1 MNKGSIS
8 KRGDKYQITVDVG
21 RDPLTGRRKRRYGTF
36 RTKKEAETAIAE
48 IVAEVNKGTY
58 VDETKSSLVTFLE
71 DWLNA
76 TSRHIRPT
84 TEYVY
89 RNYIKLLSPHLPEVK
104 AKDLTKL
111 QAEALIN
118 NLLNHYKPS
127 TVAVCKRLLTTAF
140 KKGVEWELIAKN
152 PFSGIKV
159 PQDRQEYSIWEPEE
173 VERFLDYVKDTC
185 ENNKGNW
192 SYFVAFMLAVH
203 TGMRK
208 SEILALRW
216 ENVDLNERAI
226 HVKESIHQ
234 LYGQGEQYVGKTKSK
249 SSRRTILI
257 SDKLVAELVKH
268 KKRQANV
275 LPPPNDLIVTTKE
288 HRPIHQRNL
297 TQAMYRAI
305 VNSGVPKIRFHDLRH
320 THASL
325 LLANGINPKVIQ
337 ERLGHAKIDTTMNI
351 YSHVFPSMQR
361 EAADKI
367 DALLSAKMSVKPQR

>member
-48 IVAEVNKGTY
+48 IVADVNKGTY

-89 RNYIKLLSPHLPEVK
+89 RRYIKLLSHHLPNVK

-118 NLLNHYKPS
+118 NLLTHYKPS

-140 KKGVEWELIAKN
+140 KKGVEWELISKN

-159 PQDRQEYSIWEPEE
+159 AQDRQEYSIWEPEE
-173 VERFLDYVKDTC
+173 VERFLNYVRDTC

-192 SYFVAFMLAVH
+192 SYHVAFMLAIH

-216 ENVDLNERAI
+216 ENVDFNERAI
-226 HVKESIHQ
+226 YVKESIHQ

-257 SDKLVAELVKH
+257 SDKLAAELIKH

-275 LPPPNDLIVTTKE
+275 LPPPKDLVVTTKE

-297 TQAMYRAI
+297 TQAMYRALM
-305 VNSGVPKIRFHDLRH
+305 NAGVPKIRFHDLRH

-325 LLANGINPKVIQ
+325 LLANGVNPKVIQ